1 MKIGVMSM
9 KTKIIFKAS
18 KYLSDDEMNAEMYL
32 TDIDTRSWVDYCDGK
47 EVIME
52 NDWIG
57 RVPASRGYAHL
68 VHIVWCEVLETDEI

>member
-1 MKIGVMSM
+1 MS
-9 KTKIIFKAS
+9 KVIFKAS

-32 TDIDTRSWVDYCDGK
+32 TDKDTRSWVDYCDGM

-68 VHIVWCEVLETDEI
+68 VHIDWCEVLVDEIQ

>member
-1 MKIGVMSM
+1 MVWGGGIKS
-9 KTKIIFKAS
+9 KIIFKAS
-18 KYLSDDEMNAEMYL
+18 KYLSDDEINAELYL

-52 NDWIG
+52 NDWLG

-68 VHIVWCEVLETDEI
+68 VHIDWCEVLDNEWI

>member
-1 MKIGVMSM
+1 MS
-9 KTKIIFKAS
+9 KIIFKAS
-18 KYLSDDEMNAEMYL
+18 KYLSDDEINADLYL

-47 EVIME
+47 EVEME

-68 VHIVWCEVLETDEI
+68 VHIDWCEVLDNE

>member
-1 MKIGVMSM
+1 MKIGVMTM

-68 VHIVWCEVLETDEI
+68 VHIDWCEVLDNE